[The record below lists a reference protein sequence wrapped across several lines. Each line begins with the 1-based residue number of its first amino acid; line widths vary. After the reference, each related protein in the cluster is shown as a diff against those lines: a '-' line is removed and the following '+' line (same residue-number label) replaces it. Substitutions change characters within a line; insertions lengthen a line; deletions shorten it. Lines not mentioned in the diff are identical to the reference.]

1 MICTSYTPHTIKL
14 LHGGEILWRCILSDG
29 TSAISDFD
37 VEDQKDPWTRLK
49 IYCNNNNLNITE
61 VKVICPGM
69 PEETIFEDKNGLD
82 NFFIS
87 RGISKDITN
96 NDTMTYK
103 YMCFGILKDDNQ
115 IHVKKFHWPEFAL
128 AQNEELREITPENNN
143 LMYKK
148 KQRCK
153 ENCKC
158 QSKEQI

>member
-1 MICTSYTPHTIKL
+1 MICTSYNQHTMKL
-14 LHGGEILWRCILSDG
+14 LHSGEILWRCILSDG

-37 VEDQKDPWTRLK
+37 IEDQKDTWTRLK
-49 IYCNNNNLNITE
+49 IYCYNNNLNITE

-87 RGISKDITN
+87 RGISKDITD

-103 YMCFGILKDDNQ
+103 YMCFGILKDDNK

-128 AQNEELREITPENNN
+128 AQNEEIRELTLENDN
-143 LMYKK
+143 LMYKQNK
-148 KQRCK
+148 RCK

-158 QSKEQI
+158 QSKEQT

>member
-1 MICTSYTPHTIKL
+1 MICTSYNQHTIKL
-14 LHGGEILWRCILSDG
+14 LHSGEILWRCILSDD

-37 VEDQKDPWTRLK
+37 IEDQKDPWTRLK
-49 IYCNNNNLNITE
+49 IYCHNNNLNITE

-103 YMCFGILKDDNQ
+103 YMCFGILKDDNK

-128 AQNEELREITPENNN
+128 AQNEEIRELTLENDN
-143 LMYKK
+143 LMYKQK
-148 KQRCK
+148 KRCK

-158 QSKEQI
+158 QSKEQT